1 MTAVDSAEFFRENGF
16 ARTGRILSRQEA
28 GDIRALVERFEREH
42 PEAVGKLDLKA
53 SLLFPSLD
61 RLSAHPAIMA
71 RLTEVM
77 GPNIMCHSA
86 SFRNKAPDGRTFVG
100 WHQDTAY
107 ERVEPPKI
115 VGWLAITDC
124 TTENGCLRF
133 MPGSHEWGLLRHV
146 ETGNPDSML
155 THSHHVA
162 EDLDESRAVDVPLE
176 AGEGVLFHY
185 GVVHGS
191 APNHS
196 NHRRMALFFDYVR
209 PDSVHRGSRESA
221 RLVLGV
227 DEAGHYD
234 HEPAPATDYGGA
246 EIAAHR
252 AGVRKLAANFYA
264 DWEGDIEALSG
275 SARNRI

>member
-1 MTAVDSAEFFRENGF
+1 MSAADSAEFFHENGF
-16 ARTGRILSRQEA
+16 ARAGRILSREEA
-28 GDIRALVERFEREH
+28 GEIRTLVERFERDH

-53 SLLFPSLD
+53 SLLFPGLD
-61 RLSAHPAIMA
+61 RLSAHPAIVA
-71 RLTEVM
+71 RLTAVM
-77 GPNIMCHSA
+77 GPNLMCHSA
-86 SFRNKAPDGRTFVG
+86 AFRNKAPDGRTFVG

-107 ERVEPPKI
+107 EWIDPPK
-115 VGWLAITDC
+115 VVAWLAVTDC
-124 TTENGCLRF
+124 TPENGCLRF
-133 MPGSHEWGLLRHV
+133 IPGSQSWGRLRHV

-155 THSHHVA
+155 SHSHHIV
-162 EDLDESRAVDVPLE
+162 DDFDEGLAVDIELE

-196 NHRRMALFFDYVR
+196 DDRRMAVFFDYIR
-209 PDSVHRGSRESA
+209 PDSIKRGERESA
-221 RLVLGV
+221 RLVHGV

-234 HEPAPATDYGGA
+234 HEPAPTVDYGPS
-246 EIAAHR
+246 EVETHR

-275 SARNRI
+275 NSRNRI

>member
-1 MTAVDSAEFFRENGF
+1 MSADSAEFFHENGF
-16 ARTGRILSRQEA
+16 ARTGRILSREEA
-28 GDIRALVERFEREH
+28 GEIRALVERFEHEH

-71 RLTEVM
+71 RLRGVM

-86 SFRNKAPDGRTFVG
+86 AFRNKAPDRRTFVG

-107 ERVEPPKI
+107 EWIDPPKI
-115 VGWLAITDC
+115 VAWLAVTES
-124 TTENGCLRF
+124 TEENGCLRF
-133 MPGSHEWGLLRHV
+133 IPGSQEWGALRHV
-146 ETGNPDSML
+146 ETANPDSML
-155 THSHHVA
+155 THGHHIV
-162 EDLDESRAVDVPLE
+162 DDFDERLAVSVELE

-196 NHRRMALFFDYVR
+196 EDRRMALFFDYVR
-209 PDSVHRGSRESA
+209 PDSVKQGKRESA
-221 RLVLGV
+221 RLVHGV

-234 HEPAPATDYGGA
+234 HEVAPVSDYGPA

-252 AGVRKLAANFYA
+252 AGVEKLAANFYA
-264 DWEGDIEALSG
+264 GWEGDIEALSG
-275 SARNRI
+275 HARNRI

>member
-1 MTAVDSAEFFRENGF
+1 MTAVDSAEFFQENGF
-16 ARTGRILSRQEA
+16 ARAGRILSRKEA
-28 GDIRALVERFEREH
+28 GEIRTLVERFEGKH

-71 RLTEVM
+71 RVTEVM
-77 GPNIMCHSA
+77 GPNIMCHSTA
-86 SFRNKAPDGRTFVG
+86 FRNKAPDGRTFVG

-107 ERVEPPKI
+107 EWIDPPKV
-115 VGWLAITDC
+115 VGWLAVTDC
-124 TTENGCLRF
+124 TQENGCLRF
-133 MPGSHEWGLLRHV
+133 IPGSQEWGRLRHV

-155 THSHHVA
+155 THSHHIV
-162 EDLDESRAVDVPLE
+162 DDFDESLAVDIELE

-196 NHRRMALFFDYVR
+196 DDRRMAVFFDYIR
-209 PDSVHRGSRESA
+209 PDSVKHGKRESA
-221 RLVLGV
+221 RLIHGV

-234 HEPAPATDYGGA
+234 HEPAPTTDFGPA

-252 AGVRKLAANFYA
+252 SGVEKLAANFYA

-275 SARNRI
+275 NARNRI

>member
-1 MTAVDSAEFFRENGF
+1 MTAVDSAEFFQENGF
-16 ARTGRILSRQEA
+16 ARAGRILSRKEA
-28 GDIRALVERFEREH
+28 DEIRTLVERFEGKH

-71 RLTEVM
+71 RVTEVM
-77 GPNIMCHSA
+77 GPNIMCHSTA
-86 SFRNKAPDGRTFVG
+86 FRNKAPDGRTFVG

-107 ERVEPPKI
+107 EWIDPPKV
-115 VGWLAITDC
+115 VGWLAVTDC
-124 TTENGCLRF
+124 TRENGCLRF
-133 MPGSHEWGLLRHV
+133 IPGSQEWGRLRHV

-155 THSHHVA
+155 THSHHIV
-162 EDLDESRAVDVPLE
+162 DDFDESLAVDIELE

-196 NHRRMALFFDYVR
+196 DDRRMAVFFDYIR
-209 PDSVHRGSRESA
+209 PDSVKHGKRESA
-221 RLVLGV
+221 RLIHGV
-227 DEAGHYD
+227 DGAGHYD
-234 HEPAPATDYGGA
+234 HEPAPTTDFGPA

-252 AGVRKLAANFYA
+252 AGVEKLAANFYA
-264 DWEGDIEALSG
+264 GWEGDIEALSG
-275 SARNRI
+275 NARNRI

>member
-1 MTAVDSAEFFRENGF
+1 MSTDSTEFFQRNGF
-16 ARTGRILSRQEA
+16 ARTGRILGREEA
-28 GDIRALVERFEREH
+28 SAVRTLVERFEREY
-42 PEAVGKLDLKA
+42 PGAVGKLDLKA

-71 RLTEVM
+71 RLTELM

-86 SFRNKAPDGRTFVG
+86 AFRNKAPDRRTFVG

-115 VGWLAITDC
+115 VAWLALTDC

-133 MPGSHEWGLLRHV
+133 VPGSQEWGGLRHV
-146 ETGNPDSML
+146 ETDNPDSML
-155 THSHHVA
+155 THGHHIV
-162 EDLDESRAVDVPLE
+162 DDFDESLAVDVELE

-196 NHRRMALFFDYVR
+196 KDRRMAVFFDYVR
-209 PDSVHRGSRESA
+209 ADSVKHGERESA
-221 RLVLGV
+221 RLVHGV
-227 DEAGHYD
+227 DEVGNYD
-234 HEPAPATDYGGA
+234 HEPAPSVDYGPA
-246 EIAAHR
+246 EIDAHR
-252 AGVRKLAANFYA
+252 AGVEKLAANFYA
-264 DWEGDIEALSG
+264 EWEGDIEALSG
-275 SARNRI
+275 NARNRI

>member
-1 MTAVDSAEFFRENGF
+1 MSADSAGFFHENGF
-16 ARTGRILSRQEA
+16 ARTGRILSREEA
-28 GDIRALVERFEREH
+28 GEIRTLVEGFEREH

-53 SLLFPSLD
+53 NLLFPSLD
-61 RLSAHPAIMA
+61 RLSAHPTMMA
-71 RLTEVM
+71 RLREVM
-77 GPNIMCHSA
+77 GPNVMCHSA
-86 SFRNKAPDGRTFVG
+86 AFRNKAPDGRTFVG

-115 VGWLAITDC
+115 VGWLALTEC

-133 MPGSHEWGLLRHV
+133 IPGSHTWGPLRHV

-155 THSHHVA
+155 THAHHVG
-162 EDLDESRAVDVPLE
+162 EDIDESAAVDVELA

-191 APNHS
+191 APNLS
-196 NHRRMALFFDYVR
+196 EDRRMAVFFDYVR
-209 PDSVHRGSRESA
+209 PDSVRRGARESA

-234 HEPAPATDYGGA
+234 HEPAPRTDYGPA
-246 EIAAHR
+246 ENEAHR
-252 AGVRKLAANFYA
+252 EGVEKFVANFYA
-264 DWEGDIEALSG
+264 DWKGDIEALSG
-275 SARNRI
+275 KARNRI

>member
-16 ARTGRILSRQEA
+16 ARTGRILSREEA
-28 GDIRALVERFEREH
+28 GAIRILVERFEREH

-71 RLTEVM
+71 RLTEVL

-86 SFRNKAPDGRTFVG
+86 AFRNKAPDGRTFVG

-107 ERVEPPKI
+107 ERIAPPK
-115 VGWLAITDC
+115 VVAWLAVTDC
-124 TTENGCLRF
+124 TVENGCLRF
-133 MPGSHEWGLLRHV
+133 IPGSQEWGALRHV

-155 THSHHVA
+155 THSHHIV
-162 EDLDESRAVDVPLE
+162 DDFDESLAVDVELE

-191 APNHS
+191 APNRS
-196 NHRRMALFFDYVR
+196 DDRRMAVFFDYIR
-209 PDSVHRGSRESA
+209 PDSVKRGERESA
-221 RLVLGV
+221 RLIHGV

-234 HEPAPATDYGGA
+234 HEPAPTTDYGGA

-252 AGVRKLAANFYA
+252 AGVQKLAANFYA

-275 SARNRI
+275 NARNPI